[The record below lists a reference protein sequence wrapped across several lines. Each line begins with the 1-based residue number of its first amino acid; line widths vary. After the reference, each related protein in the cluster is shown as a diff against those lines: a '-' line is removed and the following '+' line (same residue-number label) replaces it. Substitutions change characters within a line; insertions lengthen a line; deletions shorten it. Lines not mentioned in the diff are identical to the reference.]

1 MSSFSTVNV
10 YSGLRNNAILGF
22 QLEKY
27 FFLTGFLEKSSWPPE
42 SSARQSFCCLFQF
55 VNFVCALA
63 VMATVAMS
71 SIIMIFFIIIC
82 FLELIN
88 ESIPAVVDIR
98 LVPFV

>member
-42 SSARQSFCCLFQF
+42 NSARQSFCQ
-55 VNFVCALA
+55 N
-63 VMATVAMS
+63 
-71 SIIMIFFIIIC
+71 
-82 FLELIN
+82 N
-88 ESIPAVVDIR
+88 R
-98 LVPFV
+98 LNGFHGY

>member
-42 SSARQSFCCLFQF
+42 NSTRQSFCCLFQF

-82 FLELIN
+82 FLELVN